1 MSNLPDLDHLVST
14 TKTRLAAIDPNRV
27 ISMTETNWDKLKSA
41 LKGQIQGTSS
51 VDVIGGH
58 TIVITNSN
66 TQKAFISVQELP
78 ALTILAE
85 YLAALNVYGDAVN
98 DLAVGMGYRSSQ
110 DPDPQCAEIFKHLP
124 SLNWN
129 NDLSSSDLQR
139 LKAQIAAIPDPVDQ
153 QRMEKFLS
161 DPTWGAR
168 LNSKGE
174 VGKKLNRDDW
184 TETPV
189 KTVGNFII
197 AASQYRPHVVTA
209 LENAKI
215 SFGDLVQNISS
226 PPPVSGI
233 VAENRLYFGAPGTG
247 KSKTIRDIVPAD
259 RQIKT
264 VFHADFQNSDFMGA
278 LKPKMVSDPKSK
290 ELKISYEFRPGP
302 FARVLQNSL
311 ANPEEHWFLVI
322 EELNRAHA
330 AAVFGEIFQLLDR
343 DSDGRSE
350 YEIDFPDDDF
360 KSWLNSHSRVN
371 VEQLYLPNN
380 LSILA
385 SMNSADQGVVPID
398 GAFRRRWRQ
407 KHIRIDFTHAP
418 RGDFELVDLV
428 GNARLVE
435 WKDFAPKL
443 NTMLLNKLDVAE
455 DRLFG
460 PWFVSKEELA
470 ASDKLPEKIYS
481 YLWDDLLRHNP
492 KTDLFAA
499 GLNSFGQLALAVETG
514 EKVFCDDF
522 LKEF

>member
-1 MSNLPDLDHLVST
+1 MPLPDLEHVIDT
-14 TKTRLAAIDPNRV
+14 TKNRLAAINLNQI
-27 ISMTETNWDKLKSA
+27 ISLSADNWEKLISA
-41 LKGQIQGTSS
+41 LRGRLRANAS

-58 TIVITNSN
+58 TIVITNKDA
-66 TQKAFISVQELP
+66 QKAFISVQELP
-78 ALTILAE
+78 ALTLLAE
-85 YLAALNVYGDAVN
+85 YRKALNSYRDAVH
-98 DLAVGMGYRSSQ
+98 DLAIGMGYSSTS
-110 DPDPQCAEIFKHLP
+110 DPGCVEIFKNLP
-124 SLNWN
+124 SLDWN
-129 NDLSSSDLQR
+129 TDLSPANLAR
-139 LKAQIAAIPDPVDQ
+139 LKAQIAAMPDPLDR
-153 QRMEKFLS
+153 QRLEKFLS
-161 DPTWGAR
+161 DPHWGGMV
-168 LNSKGE
+168 NTNGVIS
-174 VGKKLNRDDW
+174 KKLNRNDW
-184 TETPV
+184 VDSPV
-189 KTVGNFII
+189 KRIANFI
-197 AASQYRPHVVTA
+197 AEASSYRPHMVVA
-209 LENAKI
+209 LEAARITNA
-215 SFGDLVQNISS
+215 DLVQRL
-226 PPPVSGI
+226 PPSRTPSAI
-233 VAENRLYFGAPGTG
+233 VAENTLYFGAPGTG

-278 LKPKMVSDPKSK
+278 LKPKMVSDPTSK

-371 VEQLYLPNN
+371 VERLYLPNN

-428 GNARLVE
+428 GNAKLVE

-460 PWFVSKEELA
+460 PWFVSNEELA